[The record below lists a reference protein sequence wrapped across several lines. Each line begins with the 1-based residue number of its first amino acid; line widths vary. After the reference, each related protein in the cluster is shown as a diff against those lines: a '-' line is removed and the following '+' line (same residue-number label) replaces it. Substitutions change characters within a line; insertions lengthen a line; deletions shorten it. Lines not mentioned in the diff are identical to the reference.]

1 MKELYNIFE
10 AADLID
16 RSVMELADLT
26 NAGFVEYQ
34 EVDEMGK
41 VLYARSEMEKLKETL
56 VKDLKRQN
64 EYEGR
69 FIELRE

>member
-1 MKELYNIFE
+1 MYNIFE

-16 RSVMELADLT
+16 RSVMELEHLT

-41 VLYARSEMEKLKETL
+41 VLYAHSAMEKLKETL

-64 EYEGR
+64 EYKGR
-69 FIELRE
+69 FIELSE